1 MATVRSLLT
10 HIVTFACVLALPA
23 CASLPNVQYLD
34 PSLAR
39 QTSVSIEN
47 SRGNKMSQASVKA
60 MLDRRLRNSNVD
72 LQARAALEE
81 AATGSPLIAG
91 NNVTLLYDGPQTM
104 TAMMTAIK
112 NAKDNINLETY
123 IFEQDELG
131 LRFADLLI
139 AKQTEG
145 VAVNIL
151 YDAIGTIGTPKE
163 FFERMRQAGIHLV
176 EFNPVNP
183 LKRFGSW
190 ELNNRDHRKIL
201 VVDGRIAF
209 TGGVNISDTYSRGS
223 LFRSKSRSGLQT
235 GWRDTHIRIE
245 GPAVAALQMVFID
258 GWESQKAGELV
269 ERNYFPQLQPAGDR
283 IVRVLAS
290 SPVSNHEIYRAY
302 VMAMQQATK
311 SIHLTAAYFVPDV
324 QIVAALKDAAARGI
338 DVKLVLSGVSD
349 SGLVRHAGQSF
360 YAELLAAG
368 VKLFQLK
375 VSVLHA
381 KTAVIDGVWSTVGS
395 TNLDTRSFLHN
406 NEVNVIVLGDE
417 FGASMES
424 AFAEDLR
431 DSTEV
436 TVESWEQ
443 RPLSDRIKEY
453 AARTLE
459 YWL

>member
-1 MATVRSLLT
+1 MATARSLL
-10 HIVTFACVLALPA
+10 VDLFACASVLTLSA
-23 CASLPNVQYLD
+23 CASLPSVHYLD
-34 PSLAR
+34 PALTAPR
-39 QTSVSIEN
+39 TVSIEN
-47 SRGNKMSQASVKA
+47 SRGNNLSQANVKA
-60 MLDRRLRNSNVD
+60 MLDRRLRHSDVD

-91 NNVTLLYDGPQTM
+91 NQVTLLYDGPQTM
-104 TAMMTAIK
+104 TAMMAAIK
-112 NAKDNINLETY
+112 DAKNSINLETY
-123 IFEQDELG
+123 IFDQDELG

-139 AKQTEG
+139 AKQIEG
-145 VAVNIL
+145 VTVNIL
-151 YDAIGTIGTPKE
+151 YDSIGTINTPRE
-163 FFERMRQAGIHLV
+163 FFERMRLAGIRLL

-183 LKRFGSW
+183 LARSGSW
-190 ELNNRDHRKIL
+190 EPNNRDHRKIL
-201 VVDGRIAF
+201 VVDGRIGF
-209 TGGVNISDTYSRGS
+209 TGGVNISNTYSRSS
-223 LFRSKSRSGLQT
+223 LFRSKSRAGQQT

-258 GWESQKAGELV
+258 GWESQHAGELID
-269 ERNYFPQLQPAGDR
+269 RNYFPRLAPAGER

-290 SPVSNHEIYRAY
+290 SPDSNHAIYRAY
-302 VMAMQQATK
+302 VMAMQQATT

-324 QIVAALKDAAARGI
+324 QIVEALKNAAARGV
-338 DVKLVLSGVSD
+338 DVKLVLSGATD

-360 YAELLAAG
+360 YAQLLAAG
-368 VKLFQLK
+368 VKLYQLK

-406 NEVNVIVLGDE
+406 NEINVIVLGDE

-431 DSTEV
+431 GSTEV
-436 TVESWEQ
+436 TIESWGQ
-443 RPLSDRIKEY
+443 RPLSDRIKEF